1 MAISIRT
8 NSAAANALTNL
19 NKNSRALQKTYNHL
33 STGLRIS
40 KASDDAAGLGM
51 AENLHAA
58 STSATVAGRNTN
70 DGLSM
75 IAVAEGAADQT
86 AAMLTRMRE
95 LAVQGSSGTLGTN
108 ERAYVQSEYTSL
120 ASEMD
125 RVANTTEFNG
135 TKLTD
140 GTTASVDVQVG
151 IRNTANDTITIN
163 LADLTSATL
172 GVDTGTLDMS
182 SAAGAQSAIDAIDTA
197 LNSVNAYRA
206 DFGASSNR
214 LDVAMNNLESFGQA
228 TQEAEGRIRDADF
241 GQESANLASGQVLQ
255 QAGVAVLAQAKNIN
269 QQVTQL
275 LN

>member
-1 MAISIRT
+1 MSISIRT

-19 NKNSRALQKTYNHL
+19 NKNSRVLQRTYNHL

-40 KASDDAAGLGM
+40 RASDDAAGLGM

-58 STSATVAGRNTN
+58 SRSATVAGRNTN

-95 LAVQGSSGTLGTN
+95 LAVQGSSGTMGST

-125 RVANTTEFNG
+125 RVASTTEFNG

-140 GTTASVDVQVG
+140 GSVATVDVQVG
-151 IRNTANDTITIN
+151 IRNTANDVITLN

-182 SAAGAQSAIDAIDTA
+182 TAAGAQTAIDAIDTA